1 MTVNKIE
8 SPIESPKKSAGS
20 ALENL
25 LKTDDYFIYD
35 YASCQRDFLTKA
47 KRALDVFPGHINHWP
62 LASLN
67 GELLNKE
74 PLSCDSLWLGDEQ
87 AQTVWVFISGTHGVE
102 GYCGSAAQRFL
113 LDQLV
118 QQNTVLPESC
128 ALLFIHALNPW
139 GMQWARRCDQQGIDI
154 NRNFIDF
161 SQLPAA
167 DPDYDKVLQCLQLD
181 DAHQR
186 NAALA
191 TLRDAW
197 GQSHFDRVFSGGQ
210 YQHAWAPFYGG
221 QEAGFSQQII
231 DQMIHAYDLQ
241 GKRLNVIDIHSGLGP
256 WAYGQLISDHP
267 AGSESNVWAKQ
278 LFSDWVAV
286 TASGESFSVP
296 KAGLLD
302 YHWHRL
308 MTQEKSFFVT
318 LEFGTLGSESLF
330 SVLLDEHLYW
340 KDCINV
346 DTNDEKDPAYQL
358 QRQAMLNH
366 FCPDNQQWQQAV
378 LFQTWQ
384 VLARLISAYE

>member
-1 MTVNKIE
+1 VTDNKIE
-8 SPIESPKKSAGS
+8 SPIESPIENNKGS
-20 ALENL
+20 VDGGLENL
-25 LKTDDYFIYD
+25 LNTHDYFIYD
-35 YASCQRDFLTKA
+35 YESCQRDFLTKA
-47 KRALDVFPGHINHWP
+47 KMALDVFPGRINHWP
-62 LASLN
+62 LAS
-67 GELLNKE
+67 
-74 PLSCDSLWLGDEQ
+74 LSCDSLWLGDEQ

-118 QQNTVLPESC
+118 QQNTRLPESC

-167 DPDYDKVLQCLQLD
+167 DPDYDKVLECLQLD
-181 DAHQR
+181 GAQQR

-197 GQSHFDRVFSGGQ
+197 GQTHFDRVFSGGQ

-231 DQMIHAYDLQ
+231 DKMMHAYDLES
-241 GKRLNVIDIHSGLGP
+241 KRLNVIDIHSGLGP

-286 TASGESFSVP
+286 TAHGESFSVP

-308 MTQEKSFFVT
+308 MTQEKSFFLT

-340 KDCINV
+340 KNCL
-346 DTNDEKDPAYQL
+346 NDDIKNEKDPAYQL
-358 QRQAMLNH
+358 QRHAMLHH